1 MMIYI
6 PLFPYLNTSIQVDHV
21 PFCDV
26 RIKTMFGSS
35 SPPVVCGMA
44 VFVFACV
51 SYCVV
56 FFVFSLLC
64 ALYWLPLRYSLTFT
78 SISYRLTPPYMLIM
92 MVYIPLFPYLGSGP
106 MWAKDGTELNYCK
119 DSWWYNLL
127 YINNF
132 RTIGEQVC
140 IPWVTESSLILH
152 CRLNMPYKKC
162 ILTLCVFV
170 GLESWWPT

>member
-1 MMIYI
+1 
-6 PLFPYLNTSIQVDHV
+6 
-21 PFCDV
+21 
-26 RIKTMFGSS
+26 
-35 SPPVVCGMA
+35 
-44 VFVFACV
+44 
-51 SYCVV
+51 
-56 FFVFSLLC
+56 
-64 ALYWLPLRYSLTFT
+64 
-78 SISYRLTPPYMLIM
+78 

-152 CRLNMPYKKC
+152 CRLNMPYTKC

-170 GLESWWPT
+170 GLESW